1 MSSCNSGQ
9 RFLLFLVFFPNFA
22 ASLVPGTLAQT
33 APAIRSAGVE
43 QSTSGT
49 ETQDNKSTNPL
60 KAPQTPS
67 SNTPNIEDNSF
78 LVEEAY
84 NQEFGVVQHI
94 QNFQRYWNS
103 KDWIYTFTQEWPVD
117 ASPRHQLSYTLAAL
131 HSGDQRGSG
140 GGFGDVILNYRY
152 QVLGAGVSKVAF
164 APRFSV
170 LFPTGDSRPG
180 RGAGGAGIQGALPL
194 SIVLTSKLVTH
205 WNAGTTIIP
214 NGKNTV
220 GETGTTFGY
229 NFAQSFVWLAKPRF
243 NVLLETVF
251 NRSQQ
256 VTGPKTTEWT
266 SDLLLSPGI
275 RWAYNFESGLQ
286 IVPGIAV
293 PVGVGPSSG
302 EKGVFLYLS
311 FEHPYRKLAKE

>member
-1 MSSCNSGQ
+1 M
-9 RFLLFLVFFPNFA
+9 
-22 ASLVPGTLAQT
+22 
-33 APAIRSAGVE
+33 
-43 QSTSGT
+43 
-49 ETQDNKSTNPL
+49 
-60 KAPQTPS
+60 
-67 SNTPNIEDNSF
+67 
-78 LVEEAY
+78 
-84 NQEFGVVQHI
+84 QHI

-140 GGFGDVILNYRY
+140 AGFGDVILNYRY
-152 QVLGAGVSKVAF
+152 RVLGAGVSKVALR
-164 APRFSV
+164 AKIQRVVSHRRLP
-170 LFPTGDSRPG
+170 PG
-180 RGAGGAGIQGALPL
+180 PWCWRRRIQGALPL

-266 SDLLLSPGI
+266 SDLLFSPGI
-275 RWAYNFESGLQ
+275 RWAYNFENGLQ

-293 PVGVGPSSG
+293 PRWSG
-302 EKGVFLYLS
+302 TEQW
-311 FEHPYRKLAKE
+311 RKRRFSVS